1 MATYNV
7 HAGHNFKVP
16 GASGIFSETE
26 EDRKVKDAVISKLRQ
41 LGNTVYDCTDNDG
54 VTQSQNLTN
63 IVRNCNAHN
72 VDLDISIHFNASDG
86 NGHGTEVYLYG
97 NGRHREAGERIVE
110 EIAKLGFRNRG
121 IKDGSRLYVVTN
133 TNALALLI
141 ECCFCDNAED
151 ARIYNAE
158 AMAAAIVRGITGQT
172 AQSTQPTKTPTNG
185 KHEIVVECTADVL
198 NRRKEPSLNAVI
210 VGKENKGY
218 QNKIVEKRYN
228 DGMWW
233 FKDVAGYWISSNY
246 CKDVI
251 YTCKVNELNRRSKP
265 SLNSDVVG
273 TDHNGSAHR
282 IKQYQTADGVK
293 WAQDIAGYWFSTV
306 DKYMSKSL
314 QSCKV
319 NL

>member
-1 MATYNV
+1 MSTYNI

-16 GASGIFSETE
+16 GASGMFSETE

-54 VTQSQNLTN
+54 ATQSQNLTN

-97 NGRHREAGERIVE
+97 NGKHREAGERIVE

-121 IKDGSRLYVVTN
+121 VKDGSRLYVVTN
-133 TNALALLI
+133 TKALALLI

-158 AMAAAIVRGITGQT
+158 AMAAAIVKGITGQT
-172 AQSTQPTKTPTNG
+172 VKPIHPAKAPTNG
-185 KHEIVVECTADVL
+185 RHEIVVECTADVL
-198 NRRKEPSLNAVI
+198 NRRKEPSLNAEI

-273 TDHNGSAHR
+273 VDHNGSAHR
-282 IKQYQTADGVK
+282 IKQYQIADGVK
-293 WAQDIAGYWFSTV
+293 WAQDIAGYWFSTNGR
-306 DKYMSKSL
+306 YMDKSL
-314 QSCKV
+314 DTCKL
-319 NL
+319 NI

>member
-1 MATYNV
+1 MARYNV
-7 HAGHNFKVP
+7 HAGHNFIVP

-41 LGNTVYDCTDNDG
+41 LGHTVYDCTDNDG
-54 VTQSQNLTN
+54 ATQSQNLTN

-97 NGRHREAGERIVE
+97 NGKHREAGERIVE

-121 IKDGSRLYVVTN
+121 VKDGSRLYVVTN

-158 AMAAAIVRGITGQT
+158 AMAAAIVKGITGQT
-172 AQSTQPTKTPTNG
+172 VKPIHPAKAPTNG
-185 KHEIVVECTADVL
+185 RHEIVVECTADVL
-198 NRRKEPSLNAVI
+198 NRRKEPSLNAEI

-306 DKYMSKSL
+306 DRYMSKSL

>member
-1 MATYNV
+1 MSTYNI

-41 LGNTVYDCTDNDG
+41 LGHTVYDTTDNDG
-54 VTQSQNLTN
+54 ATQSQNLKN
-63 IVRNCNAHN
+63 IVANCNSHS
-72 VDLDISIHFNASDG
+72 VDLDISIHFNAY
-86 NGHGTEVYLYG
+86 NGQAHGTEVLLFG
-97 NGRHREAGERIVE
+97 NGRHRNIGQRIVN
-110 EIAKLGFRNRG
+110 EISALGFTNRG
-121 IKDGSRLYVVTN
+121 IKDGSNLYVVKY
-133 TNALALLI
+133 TNALAILI

-151 ARIYNAE
+151 AKLYNAE
-158 AMAAAIVRGITGQT
+158 SMANAIVKGITGQT
-172 AQSTQPTKTPTNG
+172 VKPIHPAKTPTNG
-185 KHEIVVECTADVL
+185 RHEIVVECTADVL
-198 NRRKEPSLNAVI
+198 NRRKEPSLNAEI

-273 TDHNGSAHR
+273 VDHNGSAHR
-282 IKQYQTADGVK
+282 IKQYQIADGVK
-293 WAQDIAGYWFSTV
+293 WAQDIAGYWFSTNGR
-306 DKYMSKSL
+306 YMDKSL
-314 QSCKV
+314 DTCKL
-319 NL
+319 NI

>member
-7 HAGHNFKVP
+7 HAGHNFHVP
-16 GASGIFSETE
+16 GASGIFSETV

-54 VTQSQNLTN
+54 ATQSQNLTN

-97 NGRHREAGERIVE
+97 NGRHREAGERIVN
-110 EIAKLGFRNRG
+110 EISKLGFRNRG
-121 IKDGSRLYVVTN
+121 VKDGSRLYVVTN
-133 TNALALLI
+133 TKALALLI

-158 AMAAAIVRGITGQT
+158 AMATAIVKGITGQT
-172 AQSTQPTKTPTNG
+172 VKPIHPAKAPTNG
-185 KHEIVVECTADVL
+185 RHEIVVECTADVL
-198 NRRKEPSLNAVI
+198 NRRKEPSLNAEI

-273 TDHNGSAHR
+273 TDHNGYAHR

-306 DKYMSKSL
+306 DRYMIKSL
-314 QSCKV
+314 DECKL
-319 NL
+319 NI

>member
-97 NGRHREAGERIVE
+97 NGRHREAGERIVN
-110 EIAKLGFRNRG
+110 EISKLGFRNRG

-158 AMAAAIVRGITGQT
+158 AMAAAIVKGITGQT
-172 AQSTQPTKTPTNG
+172 VKPIHPAKAPTNG
-185 KHEIVVECTADVL
+185 RHEIVVECTADVL
-198 NRRKEPSLNAVI
+198 NRRKEPSLNAEI

-273 TDHNGSAHR
+273 VDYNGYAHR
-282 IKQYQTADGVK
+282 IKQYKVADGIK
-293 WAQDIAGYWFSTV
+293 WAQDIAGYWFSTNGN
-306 DKYMSKSL
+306 YMGKSL
-314 QSCKV
+314 DNCKM
-319 NL
+319 NI

>member
-16 GASGIFSETE
+16 GASGIFSETV

-41 LGNTVYDCTDNDG
+41 LGHTVYDCTDNDG
-54 VTQSQNLTN
+54 VTQSQNLAN
-63 IVRNCNAHN
+63 IVRKCNSHS
-72 VDLDISIHFNASDG
+72 VDLDISIHFNASNG
-86 NGHGTEVYLYG
+86 QGHGTEVLLFG
-97 NGRHREAGERIVE
+97 NGRHRDIGQRIVN
-110 EIAKLGFRNRG
+110 EISALGFTNRG
-121 IKDGSRLYVVTN
+121 IKDGSNLYVLKY
-133 TNALALLI
+133 TNALAILI
-141 ECCFCDNAED
+141 ECCFCDNSED
-151 ARIYNAE
+151 AKLYNAE
-158 AMAAAIVRGITGQT
+158 SMANAIVRGITGQT
-172 AQSTQPTKTPTNG
+172 VKPIQLAKAPTNG

-198 NRRKEPSLNAVI
+198 NRRKEPSLNAGI

-218 QNKIVEKRYN
+218 QNRIIEKRYN

-233 FKDVAGYWISSNY
+233 FKDTAGYWISANY
-246 CKDVI
+246 VKDVI
-251 YTCKVNELNRRSKP
+251 YTCTTPALNRRSEP
-265 SLNSDVVG
+265 SMNSKIVG
-273 TDHNGSAHR
+273 TDRSGNAHR
-282 IKQYQTADGVK
+282 IKQYKTADGVK

>member
-1 MATYNV
+1 MSTYNI

-41 LGNTVYDCTDNDG
+41 LGHTVYDCTDNDG
-54 VTQSQNLTN
+54 ATQSQNLTN

-97 NGRHREAGERIVE
+97 NGKHREAGERIVN
-110 EIAKLGFRNRG
+110 EISKLGFRNRG

-133 TNALALLI
+133 TKALALLI

-158 AMAAAIVRGITGQT
+158 AMAAAIVKGISGQT
-172 AQSTQPTKTPTNG
+172 VKPIHPAKAPTNG
-185 KHEIVVECTADVL
+185 RHEIVVECTADVL
-198 NRRKEPSLNAVI
+198 NRRKEPSLNAEI

-273 TDHNGSAHR
+273 TDHNGYAHR

-293 WAQDIAGYWFSTV
+293 WAQDIAGYWFSV
-306 DKYMSKSL
+306 SQRYMNKSL
-314 QSCKV
+314 ANC
-319 NL
+319 NLNI

>member
-1 MATYNV
+1 MAIYNV

-41 LGNTVYDCTDNDG
+41 LGHTVYDTTDNDG
-54 VTQSQNLTN
+54 ATQSQNLKN
-63 IVRNCNAHN
+63 IVANCNSHS
-72 VDLDISIHFNASDG
+72 VDLDISIHFNAY
-86 NGHGTEVYLYG
+86 NGQAHGTEVLLFG
-97 NGRHREAGERIVE
+97 NGRHRDIGQRIVN
-110 EIAKLGFRNRG
+110 EISALGFTNRG
-121 IKDGSRLYVVTN
+121 IKDGSNLYVVKY
-133 TNALALLI
+133 TNALAILI

-151 ARIYNAE
+151 AKLYNAE
-158 AMAAAIVRGITGQT
+158 SMANAIVRGITGQT
-172 AQSTQPTKTPTNG
+172 AQSTQPTKAPTNG
-185 KHEIVVECTADVL
+185 RHEIVVECTADVL
-198 NRRKEPSLNAVI
+198 NRRKEPSLNAEI

-306 DKYMSKSL
+306 DRYMNKSL
-314 QSCKV
+314 DNCKI

>member
-1 MATYNV
+1 MARYNV
-7 HAGHNFKVP
+7 HAGHNFIVP

-41 LGNTVYDCTDNDG
+41 LGHTVYDTTDNDG
-54 VTQSQNLTN
+54 ATQSQNLKN
-63 IVRNCNAHN
+63 IVANCNSHS
-72 VDLDISIHFNASDG
+72 VDLDISIHFNAY
-86 NGHGTEVYLYG
+86 NGQAHGTEVLLFG
-97 NGRHREAGERIVE
+97 NGRHRDIGQRIVN
-110 EIAKLGFRNRG
+110 EISALGFTNRG
-121 IKDGSRLYVVTN
+121 IKDGSNLYVVKY
-133 TNALALLI
+133 TNALAILI

-151 ARIYNAE
+151 AKLYNAE
-158 AMAAAIVRGITGQT
+158 SMANAIVRGITGQT

-185 KHEIVVECTADVL
+185 RHEIVVECTADVL
-198 NRRKEPSLNAVI
+198 NRRKEPSLNAEI

-233 FKDVAGYWISSNY
+233 FKDVAGYWISANY
-246 CKDVI
+246 VKDVI

-265 SLNSDVVG
+265 SLNSDIVG

-306 DKYMSKSL
+306 DRYMIKSL
-314 QSCKV
+314 DECKL
-319 NL
+319 NI

>member
-97 NGRHREAGERIVE
+97 NGKHREAGERIVN
-110 EIAKLGFRNRG
+110 EISKLGFRNRG

-133 TNALALLI
+133 TKALALLI

-158 AMAAAIVRGITGQT
+158 AMAAAIVKGITGQT
-172 AQSTQPTKTPTNG
+172 VKPIHPAKTPTNG

-198 NRRKEPSLNAVI
+198 NRRKEPSLNAEI

-306 DKYMSKSL
+306 DRYMIKSL
-314 QSCKV
+314 DECKL
-319 NL
+319 NI

>member
-1 MATYNV
+1 MSTYNI

-16 GASGIFSETE
+16 GASGMFSETE

-41 LGNTVYDCTDNDG
+41 LGHTVYDTTDNDG
-54 VTQSQNLTN
+54 ATQSQNLKN
-63 IVRNCNAHN
+63 IVANCNSHS
-72 VDLDISIHFNASDG
+72 VDLDISIHFNAY
-86 NGHGTEVYLYG
+86 NGQAHGTEVLLFG
-97 NGRHREAGERIVE
+97 NGRHRDIGQRIVN
-110 EIAKLGFRNRG
+110 EISALGFTNRG
-121 IKDGSRLYVVTN
+121 IKDGSNLYVVKY
-133 TNALALLI
+133 TNALAILI

-151 ARIYNAE
+151 AKLYNAE
-158 AMAAAIVRGITGQT
+158 SMANAIVRGITGQT

-185 KHEIVVECTADVL
+185 RHEIVVECTADVL
-198 NRRKEPSLNAVI
+198 NRRKEPSLNADI

-218 QNKIVEKRYN
+218 QNRITEKRYN

-273 TDHNGSAHR
+273 VDHNGSAHR

-293 WAQDIAGYWFSTV
+293 WAQDIAGYWFSTGS
-306 DKYMSKSL
+306 KYMNKSL
-314 QSCKV
+314 DNCKI

>member
-1 MATYNV
+1 MSTYNI

-97 NGRHREAGERIVE
+97 NGKHREAGERIVE

-121 IKDGSRLYVVTN
+121 VKDGSRLYVVTN
-133 TNALALLI
+133 TKALALLI

-151 ARIYNAE
+151 AKLYNAE
-158 AMAAAIVRGITGQT
+158 AMAAAIVKGITGQT
-172 AQSTQPTKTPTNG
+172 VKPIHPAKAPTNG
-185 KHEIVVECTADVL
+185 RHEIVVECTADVL
-198 NRRKEPSLNAVI
+198 NRRKEPSLNAEI

-293 WAQDIAGYWFSTV
+293 WAQDIAGYWFSTNGR
-306 DKYMSKSL
+306 YMDKSL
-314 QSCKV
+314 DTCKL
-319 NL
+319 NI

>member
-7 HAGHNFKVP
+7 HAGHNFHVP
-16 GASGIFSETE
+16 GASGIFSETV
-26 EDRKVKDAVISKLRQ
+26 EDRKVKDLVISKLRA
-41 LGNTVYDCTDNDG
+41 LGHTVYDCTDNNG
-54 VTQSQNLTN
+54 ITQSQNLTN

-97 NGRHREAGERIVE
+97 NGRHREAGERIVN
-110 EIAKLGFRNRG
+110 EISKLGFRNRG

-151 ARIYNAE
+151 AKLYNAE
-158 AMAAAIVRGITGQT
+158 SMANAIVRGITGQT

-198 NRRKEPSLNAVI
+198 NRRKEPSLNAEI

-282 IKQYQTADGVK
+282 IKQYQIADGVK

-306 DKYMSKSL
+306 DRYMNKSL
-314 QSCKV
+314 DNCKI

>member
-1 MATYNV
+1 MSTYNI

-41 LGNTVYDCTDNDG
+41 LGHTVYDCTDNDG
-54 VTQSQNLTN
+54 ATQSQNLTN

-151 ARIYNAE
+151 AKLYNAE
-158 AMAAAIVRGITGQT
+158 SMANAIVRGITGQT

-198 NRRKEPSLNAVI
+198 NRRKEPSLNAGI

-282 IKQYQTADGVK
+282 IKQYQIADGVK

>member
-121 IKDGSRLYVVTN
+121 VKDGSRLYVVTN
-133 TNALALLI
+133 TKALALLI

-158 AMAAAIVRGITGQT
+158 AMAAAIVKGITGQT
-172 AQSTQPTKTPTNG
+172 VKPIHPAKTPTNG
-185 KHEIVVECTADVL
+185 RHEIVVECTADVL
-198 NRRKEPSLNAVI
+198 NRRKDPSLNAEI

-251 YTCKVNELNRRSKP
+251 YTCKVNELNRRSEP

-273 TDHNGSAHR
+273 VDHNGSAHR

>member
-7 HAGHNFKVP
+7 HAGHNFHVP
-16 GASGIFSETE
+16 GASGIFSETV
-26 EDRKVKDAVISKLRQ
+26 EDRKVKDLVISKLRA
-41 LGNTVYDCTDNDG
+41 LGHTVYDCTDENG
-54 VTQSQNLTN
+54 ITQSQNLTN

-97 NGRHREAGERIVE
+97 NGKHREAGERIVE
-110 EIAKLGFRNRG
+110 EIAELGFRNRG
-121 IKDGSRLYVVTN
+121 VKDGSRLYVVTN
-133 TNALALLI
+133 TKALALLI

-158 AMAAAIVRGITGQT
+158 AMAAAIVKGITGQT
-172 AQSTQPTKTPTNG
+172 VKPIHPAKAQTNG
-185 KHEIVVECTADVL
+185 RHEIVVECTADVL
-198 NRRKEPSLNAVI
+198 NRRKEPSLNAGI

-251 YTCKVNELNRRSKP
+251 YTCKVKELNRRSKP

-273 TDHNGSAHR
+273 VDHNGYAHR
-282 IKQYQTADGVK
+282 IKQYAIADGVK
-293 WAQDIAGYWFSTV
+293 WAQDIAGYWFSTGS
-306 DKYMSKSL
+306 KYMNKSL
-314 QSCKV
+314 DNC
-319 NL
+319 NLNI

>member
-1 MATYNV
+1 MARYNV
-7 HAGHNFKVP
+7 HAGHNFIVP

-41 LGNTVYDCTDNDG
+41 LGHTVYDTTDNDG
-54 VTQSQNLTN
+54 ATQSQNLKN
-63 IVRNCNAHN
+63 IVANCNSHS
-72 VDLDISIHFNASDG
+72 VDLDISIHFNAY
-86 NGHGTEVYLYG
+86 NGQAHGTEVLLFG
-97 NGRHREAGERIVE
+97 NGRHRDIGQRIVN
-110 EIAKLGFRNRG
+110 EISALGFTNRG
-121 IKDGSRLYVVTN
+121 IKDGSNLYVVKY
-133 TNALALLI
+133 TNALAILI

-151 ARIYNAE
+151 AKLYNAE
-158 AMAAAIVRGITGQT
+158 SMANAIVRGITGQT

-185 KHEIVVECTADVL
+185 RHEIVVECTADVL
-198 NRRKEPSLNAVI
+198 NRRKEPSLNAEI

-273 TDHNGSAHR
+273 VDHNGSAHR

-306 DKYMSKSL
+306 DRYMIKSL
-314 QSCKV
+314 DECKL
-319 NL
+319 NF

>member
-1 MATYNV
+1 MSTYNI

-41 LGNTVYDCTDNDG
+41 LGHTVYDCTDNDG
-54 VTQSQNLTN
+54 ATQSQNLKN

-121 IKDGSRLYVVTN
+121 VKDGSRLYVVTN
-133 TNALALLI
+133 TKALALLI

-158 AMAAAIVRGITGQT
+158 AMAAAIVKGITGQT
-172 AQSTQPTKTPTNG
+172 VKPIHPAKAPTNG
-185 KHEIVVECTADVL
+185 RHEIVVECTADVL
-198 NRRKEPSLNAVI
+198 NRRKEPSLNAEI

-251 YTCKVNELNRRSKP
+251 YTCKVNELNRRSEP

-273 TDHNGSAHR
+273 TDHNGYAHR
-282 IKQYQTADGVK
+282 IKQYQTSDGVK

>member
-1 MATYNV
+1 MSTYNI

-16 GASGIFSETE
+16 GASGIFSETV

-41 LGNTVYDCTDNDG
+41 LGHTVYDTTDNDG
-54 VTQSQNLTN
+54 ATQSQNLKN
-63 IVRNCNAHN
+63 IVANCNSHS
-72 VDLDISIHFNASDG
+72 VDLDISIHFNAY
-86 NGHGTEVYLYG
+86 NGQAHGTEVLLFG
-97 NGRHREAGERIVE
+97 NGRHRDIGQRIVN
-110 EIAKLGFRNRG
+110 EISALGFTNRG
-121 IKDGSRLYVVTN
+121 IKDGSNLYVVKY
-133 TNALALLI
+133 TNALAILI

-151 ARIYNAE
+151 AKLYNVE
-158 AMAAAIVRGITGQT
+158 SMANAIVRGITGQT
-172 AQSTQPTKTPTNG
+172 AQSTQPTKAPTNG
-185 KHEIVVECTADVL
+185 RHEIVVECTADVL
-198 NRRKEPSLNAVI
+198 NRRKEPSLNAEI

-233 FKDVAGYWISSNY
+233 FKDVAGYWISANHV
-246 CKDVI
+246 KDVI
-251 YTCKVNELNRRSKP
+251 YTCKVNELNRRSEP

-273 TDHNGSAHR
+273 VDHKGYSHR

>member
-1 MATYNV
+1 MSTYNI

-54 VTQSQNLTN
+54 ATQSQNLKN
-63 IVRNCNAHN
+63 IVANCNSHS
-72 VDLDISIHFNASDG
+72 VDLDISIHFNAY
-86 NGHGTEVYLYG
+86 NGQAHGTEVLLFG
-97 NGRHREAGERIVE
+97 NGRHRDIGQRIVN
-110 EIAKLGFRNRG
+110 EISALGFTNRG
-121 IKDGSRLYVVTN
+121 IKDGSNLYVVKY
-133 TNALALLI
+133 TNALAILI

-158 AMAAAIVRGITGQT
+158 AMAAAIVKGITGQT
-172 AQSTQPTKTPTNG
+172 VKPIHPAKTPTNG
-185 KHEIVVECTADVL
+185 RHEIVVECTADVL
-198 NRRKEPSLNAVI
+198 NRRKEPFLNAEI

-273 TDHNGSAHR
+273 VDHNGYAHR
-282 IKQYQTADGVK
+282 IKQYKVADGIK

-306 DKYMSKSL
+306 DRYMIKSL
-314 QSCKV
+314 DECKL
-319 NL
+319 NI

>member
-1 MATYNV
+1 MSTYNI

-41 LGNTVYDCTDNDG
+41 LGHTVYDCTDNDG
-54 VTQSQNLTN
+54 ATQSQNLTN

-121 IKDGSRLYVVTN
+121 VKDGSRLYVVTN
-133 TNALALLI
+133 TKALALLI

-158 AMAAAIVRGITGQT
+158 AMAAAIVKGITGQT
-172 AQSTQPTKTPTNG
+172 VKPMHPAKAPTNG
-185 KHEIVVECTADVL
+185 RHEIVVECTADVL
-198 NRRKEPSLNAVI
+198 NRRKEPSLNAEI

-265 SLNSDVVG
+265 SLNSDIVG

>member
-1 MATYNV
+1 MSTYNI

-41 LGNTVYDCTDNDG
+41 LGHTVYDCTDNDG
-54 VTQSQNLTN
+54 ATQSQNLTN

-97 NGRHREAGERIVE
+97 NGKHREAGERIVN
-110 EIAKLGFRNRG
+110 EISKLGFRNRG

-133 TNALALLI
+133 TKALALLI

-158 AMAAAIVRGITGQT
+158 AMAAAIVKGISGQT
-172 AQSTQPTKTPTNG
+172 VKPIHPAKAPTNG
-185 KHEIVVECTADVL
+185 RHEIVVECTADVL
-198 NRRKEPSLNAVI
+198 NRRKEPSLNAEI

-273 TDHNGSAHR
+273 TDHNGYAHR

-293 WAQDIAGYWFSTV
+293 WAQDIAGYWFSTNGR
-306 DKYMSKSL
+306 YMDKSL
-314 QSCKV
+314 DTCKL
-319 NL
+319 NI

>member
-151 ARIYNAE
+151 AKLYNAE
-158 AMAAAIVRGITGQT
+158 SMANAIVRGITGQT

-198 NRRKEPSLNAVI
+198 NRRKDPSLNAEI

-293 WAQDIAGYWFSTV
+293 WAQDIAGYWFSTGS
-306 DKYMSKSL
+306 KYMNKSL
-314 QSCKV
+314 DNCKI

>member
-97 NGRHREAGERIVE
+97 NGKHREAGERIVN
-110 EIAKLGFRNRG
+110 EISKLGFRNRG

-151 ARIYNAE
+151 ARIYNDE

-273 TDHNGSAHR
+273 VDHNGSAHR

-314 QSCKV
+314 QSCKI

>member
-1 MATYNV
+1 MSTYNI

-41 LGNTVYDCTDNDG
+41 LGHTVYDCTDNDG
-54 VTQSQNLTN
+54 ATQSQNLTN

-151 ARIYNAE
+151 AKLYNAE
-158 AMAAAIVRGITGQT
+158 SMANAIVRGITGQT
-172 AQSTQPTKTPTNG
+172 AQSTQPTKAPTNG
-185 KHEIVVECTADVL
+185 RHEIVVECTADVL
-198 NRRKEPSLNAVI
+198 NRRKEPSLNAEI

-273 TDHNGSAHR
+273 VDHNGSAHR
-282 IKQYQTADGVK
+282 IKQYQIADGVK
-293 WAQDIAGYWFSTV
+293 WAQDIAGYWFSTNGN
-306 DKYMSKSL
+306 YMGKSL
-314 QSCKV
+314 DNCKM
-319 NL
+319 NI

>member
-1 MATYNV
+1 MSTYNI

-41 LGNTVYDCTDNDG
+41 LGHTVYDTTDNDG
-54 VTQSQNLTN
+54 ATQSQNLKN
-63 IVRNCNAHN
+63 IVANCNSHS
-72 VDLDISIHFNASDG
+72 VDLDISIHFNAY
-86 NGHGTEVYLYG
+86 NGQAHGTEVLLFG
-97 NGRHREAGERIVE
+97 NGRHRDIGQRIVN
-110 EIAKLGFRNRG
+110 EISALGFTNRG
-121 IKDGSRLYVVTN
+121 IKDGSNLYVVKYTK
-133 TNALALLI
+133 ALAILI

-151 ARIYNAE
+151 AKLYNAE
-158 AMAAAIVRGITGQT
+158 SMANAIVRGITGQT

-185 KHEIVVECTADVL
+185 RHEIVVECTADVL
-198 NRRKEPSLNAVI
+198 NRRKEPSLNAEI

-273 TDHNGSAHR
+273 VDHNGYAHR
-282 IKQYQTADGVK
+282 IKQYKVADGIK
-293 WAQDIAGYWFSTV
+293 WAQDIAGYWFSTNGN
-306 DKYMSKSL
+306 YMGKSL
-314 QSCKV
+314 DNCKM
-319 NL
+319 NI

>member
-1 MATYNV
+1 MSTYNI
-7 HAGHNFKVP
+7 HAGHNFKVQ

-41 LGNTVYDCTDNDG
+41 LGHTVYDTTDNDG
-54 VTQSQNLTN
+54 ATQSQNLKN
-63 IVRNCNAHN
+63 IVANCNSHS
-72 VDLDISIHFNASDG
+72 VDLDISIHFNAY
-86 NGHGTEVYLYG
+86 NGQAHGTEVLLFG
-97 NGRHREAGERIVE
+97 NGRHRDIGQRIVN
-110 EIAKLGFRNRG
+110 EISALGFTNRG
-121 IKDGSRLYVVTN
+121 IKDGSNLYVVKY
-133 TNALALLI
+133 TNALAILI

-151 ARIYNAE
+151 AKLYNAE
-158 AMAAAIVRGITGQT
+158 SMANAIVRGITGQT

-185 KHEIVVECTADVL
+185 RHEIVVECTADVL
-198 NRRKEPSLNAVI
+198 NRRKEPSLNAEI

-233 FKDVAGYWISSNY
+233 FKDVAWYWISSNY

-251 YTCKVNELNRRSKP
+251 YTCKVNELNRRSEP

-273 TDHNGSAHR
+273 VDHNGYAHR
-282 IKQYQTADGVK
+282 IKQYKVADGIK

-306 DKYMSKSL
+306 DRYMIKSL
-314 QSCKV
+314 DECKL
-319 NL
+319 NI

>member
-41 LGNTVYDCTDNDG
+41 LGHTVYDCTDNDG
-54 VTQSQNLTN
+54 ATQSQNLTN

-97 NGRHREAGERIVE
+97 NGKHREAGERIVN
-110 EIAKLGFRNRG
+110 EISKLGFRNRG

-133 TNALALLI
+133 TKALALLI

-151 ARIYNAE
+151 AKIYNAE
-158 AMAAAIVRGITGQT
+158 VMAAAIVKGITGQT
-172 AQSTQPTKTPTNG
+172 VKPIHPAKAPTNG
-185 KHEIVVECTADVL
+185 RHEIVVECTADVL
-198 NRRKEPSLNAVI
+198 NRRKEPSLNAEI

-282 IKQYQTADGVK
+282 IKQYKVADGIK

>member
-7 HAGHNFKVP
+7 HAGHNFHVP

-97 NGRHREAGERIVE
+97 NGKHREAGERFVE

-121 IKDGSRLYVVTN
+121 VKDGSRLYVVTN
-133 TNALALLI
+133 TKALALLI

-158 AMAAAIVRGITGQT
+158 AMAAAIVKGITGQT
-172 AQSTQPTKTPTNG
+172 VKPIHPAKAPTNG
-185 KHEIVVECTADVL
+185 RHEIVVECTADVL
-198 NRRKEPSLNAVI
+198 NRRKEPSLNAEI

-251 YTCKVNELNRRSKP
+251 YTCKVNELNRRSEP

-273 TDHNGSAHR
+273 VDHNGSAHR

>member
-1 MATYNV
+1 MAIYNV

-41 LGNTVYDCTDNDG
+41 LGHTVYDCTDNDG
-54 VTQSQNLTN
+54 ATQSQNLTN

-97 NGRHREAGERIVE
+97 NGKHREAGERIVE

-121 IKDGSRLYVVTN
+121 VKDGSRLYVVTN
-133 TNALALLI
+133 TKALALLI

-158 AMAAAIVRGITGQT
+158 AMAAAIVKGITGQT
-172 AQSTQPTKTPTNG
+172 VKPIHPAKTPTNG
-185 KHEIVVECTADVL
+185 RHEIVVECTADVL
-198 NRRKEPSLNAVI
+198 NRRKEPSLNAEI

-251 YTCKVNELNRRSKP
+251 YTCKVDELNRRSKP

-273 TDHNGSAHR
+273 VDNNGNAHR

>member
-1 MATYNV
+1 MARYNV
-7 HAGHNFKVP
+7 HAGHNFIVP

-54 VTQSQNLTN
+54 ATQSQNLTN

-97 NGRHREAGERIVE
+97 NGKHREAGERIVE

-121 IKDGSRLYVVTN
+121 VKDGSRLYVVTN
-133 TNALALLI
+133 TKALALLI

-151 ARIYNAE
+151 AKLYNAE
-158 AMAAAIVRGITGQT
+158 SMANAIVRGITGQT

-185 KHEIVVECTADVL
+185 RHEIVVECTADVL
-198 NRRKEPSLNAVI
+198 NRRKEPSLNAEI

-293 WAQDIAGYWFSTV
+293 WAQDIAGYWFST
-306 DKYMSKSL
+306 
-314 QSCKV
+314 
-319 NL
+319 NG

>member
-151 ARIYNAE
+151 AKLYNAE
-158 AMAAAIVRGITGQT
+158 SMANAIVRGITGQT

-185 KHEIVVECTADVL
+185 KHEIVIECTADVL
-198 NRRKEPSLNAVI
+198 NRRKEPSLNAEI

-251 YTCKVNELNRRSKP
+251 YTCKVNELNRRSEP

-273 TDHNGSAHR
+273 VDHNGSAHR

-306 DKYMSKSL
+306 DRYMIKSL
-314 QSCKV
+314 DECKL
-319 NL
+319 NI

>member
-1 MATYNV
+1 MSTYNI

-41 LGNTVYDCTDNDG
+41 LGHTVYDCTDNDG
-54 VTQSQNLTN
+54 ATQSQNLTN

-72 VDLDISIHFNASDG
+72 VDLDISIHFNVSDG

-97 NGRHREAGERIVE
+97 NGKHREAGERIVE

-121 IKDGSRLYVVTN
+121 VKDGSRLYVVTN
-133 TNALALLI
+133 TKALALLI
-141 ECCFCDNAED
+141 ECCFGDNAED

-158 AMAAAIVRGITGQT
+158 AMAAAIVKGITGQT
-172 AQSTQPTKTPTNG
+172 VKPIHPAKAPTNG
-185 KHEIVVECTADVL
+185 RHEIVVECIADVL
-198 NRRKEPSLNAVI
+198 NRRKEPSLNAGI

-273 TDHNGSAHR
+273 VDHNGYAHR
-282 IKQYQTADGVK
+282 IKQYKVADDIK

-306 DKYMSKSL
+306 DRYMNKSL
-314 QSCKV
+314 DNCKI

>member
-1 MATYNV
+1 M
-7 HAGHNFKVP
+7 
-16 GASGIFSETE
+16 
-26 EDRKVKDAVISKLRQ
+26 
-41 LGNTVYDCTDNDG
+41 
-54 VTQSQNLTN
+54 
-63 IVRNCNAHN
+63 RNCNAHN

-86 NGHGTEVYLYG
+86 NGHGTEVYLFG
-97 NGRHREAGERIVE
+97 NGRHRDIGQRIVN
-110 EIAKLGFRNRG
+110 EISALGFTNRG
-121 IKDGSRLYVVTN
+121 IKDGSNLYVVKY
-133 TNALALLI
+133 TNALAILI

-151 ARIYNAE
+151 AKLYNAE
-158 AMAAAIVRGITGQT
+158 SMAAAIVKGITRQT
-172 AQSTQPTKTPTNG
+172 VKPIHPAKTPTNG
-185 KHEIVVECTADVL
+185 RHEIVVECTADVL
-198 NRRKEPSLNAVI
+198 NRRKEPSLNAEI

-273 TDHNGSAHR
+273 TDHNGYAHR
-282 IKQYQTADGVK
+282 IKQYKVADGIK

-306 DKYMSKSL
+306 DRYMNKSL
-314 QSCKV
+314 DNCKI

>member
-7 HAGHNFKVP
+7 HAGHNFHVP
-16 GASGIFSETE
+16 GASGIFSETV
-26 EDRKVKDAVISKLRQ
+26 EDRKVKDLVISKLRA
-41 LGNTVYDCTDNDG
+41 LGHTVYDCTDNNG
-54 VTQSQNLTN
+54 ITQSQNLTN

-97 NGRHREAGERIVE
+97 NGRHREAGERIVN
-110 EIAKLGFRNRG
+110 EISKLGFRNRG

-158 AMAAAIVRGITGQT
+158 AMAAAIVKGITGQT
-172 AQSTQPTKTPTNG
+172 VKPIHPAKAPTNG
-185 KHEIVVECTADVL
+185 RHEIVVECTADVL
-198 NRRKEPSLNAVI
+198 NRRKGPSLNAEI

-293 WAQDIAGYWFSTV
+293 WAQDIAGYWFSTA

>member
-1 MATYNV
+1 MAAYNV

-41 LGNTVYDCTDNDG
+41 LGHTVYDCTDNDG

-97 NGRHREAGERIVE
+97 NGKHREAGERIVE

-121 IKDGSRLYVVTN
+121 VKDGSRLYVVTN
-133 TNALALLI
+133 TKALALLI

-158 AMAAAIVRGITGQT
+158 AMAAAIVKGITGQT
-172 AQSTQPTKTPTNG
+172 VKPIHPAKAPTNG
-185 KHEIVVECTADVL
+185 RHEIVVECTADVL
-198 NRRKEPSLNAVI
+198 NRRKEPSLNAEI

-228 DGMWW
+228 NGMWW
-233 FKDVAGYWISSNY
+233 LQDVAGYWISSNY

-273 TDHNGSAHR
+273 VDHNGSAHR

-293 WAQDIAGYWFSTV
+293 WAQDIAGYWFSTGS
-306 DKYMSKSL
+306 KYMNKSL
-314 QSCKV
+314 DNCKI

>member
-1 MATYNV
+1 MAIYNV
-7 HAGHNFKVP
+7 HAGHNFHVP
-16 GASGIFSETE
+16 GASGIFSETV
-26 EDRKVKDAVISKLRQ
+26 EDRKVKDLVISKLRA
-41 LGNTVYDCTDNDG
+41 LGHTVYDCTDNNG
-54 VTQSQNLTN
+54 ITQSQNLTN

-121 IKDGSRLYVVTN
+121 VKDGSRLYVVTN
-133 TNALALLI
+133 TKALALLI

-158 AMAAAIVRGITGQT
+158 AMAAAIVKGITGQT
-172 AQSTQPTKTPTNG
+172 VKPIQPAKAPTNG
-185 KHEIVVECTADVL
+185 RHEIVVECTADVL
-198 NRRKEPSLNAVI
+198 NRRKEPSLNAEI

-273 TDHNGSAHR
+273 VDHNGSAHR

-306 DKYMSKSL
+306 DRYMIKSL
-314 QSCKV
+314 DECKL
-319 NL
+319 NF

>member
-1 MATYNV
+1 MSTYNI

-54 VTQSQNLTN
+54 ATQSQNLTN

-97 NGRHREAGERIVE
+97 NGKHREAGERIVE

-121 IKDGSRLYVVTN
+121 VKDGSRLYVVTN
-133 TNALALLI
+133 TKALALLI

-158 AMAAAIVRGITGQT
+158 AMAAAIVKGITGQT
-172 AQSTQPTKTPTNG
+172 VKPIHPAKAPTNG
-185 KHEIVVECTADVL
+185 RHEIVVECTADVL
-198 NRRKEPSLNAVI
+198 NRRKEPSLNAEI

-282 IKQYQTADGVK
+282 IKQYQIADGVK

-306 DKYMSKSL
+306 DRYMNKSL
-314 QSCKV
+314 DNCKI

>member
-1 MATYNV
+1 MARYNV
-7 HAGHNFKVP
+7 HAGHNFIVP

-41 LGNTVYDCTDNDG
+41 LGHTVYDTTDNDG
-54 VTQSQNLTN
+54 ATQSQNLKN
-63 IVRNCNAHN
+63 IVANCNSHS
-72 VDLDISIHFNASDG
+72 VDLDISIHFNAY
-86 NGHGTEVYLYG
+86 NGQAHGTEVLLFG
-97 NGRHREAGERIVE
+97 NGRHRDIGQRIVN
-110 EIAKLGFRNRG
+110 EISALGFTNRG
-121 IKDGSRLYVVTN
+121 IKDGSNLYVVKY
-133 TNALALLI
+133 TNALAILI

-151 ARIYNAE
+151 AKLYNAE
-158 AMAAAIVRGITGQT
+158 SMANAIVRGITGQT

-185 KHEIVVECTADVL
+185 RHEIVVECTADVL
-198 NRRKEPSLNAVI
+198 NRRKEPSLNAEI

-265 SLNSDVVG
+265 SLNSDIVG

-306 DKYMSKSL
+306 DRYMIKSL
-314 QSCKV
+314 DECKL
-319 NL
+319 NI